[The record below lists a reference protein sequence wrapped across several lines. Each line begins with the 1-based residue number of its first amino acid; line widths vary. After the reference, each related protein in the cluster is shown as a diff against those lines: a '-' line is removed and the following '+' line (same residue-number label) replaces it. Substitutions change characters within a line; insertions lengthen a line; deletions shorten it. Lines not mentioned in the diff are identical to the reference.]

1 LRYFSGVV
9 PTVLRKMRATDGEA
23 AIFAKALSGGTV
35 SQEEE
40 LKYKTRL
47 LLFLGR
53 LYADRGWAMQYH
65 MNASRNNEAPDDFEL
80 LGGMVRN
87 IGYFN
92 AKHYF
97 AFDRQKDGS
106 ERVAL

>member
-1 LRYFSGVV
+1 MPDFGVKVLPSFRPDKGLELRR
-9 PTVLRKMRATDGEA
+9 PTFGPWIRKLEEA
-23 AIFAKALSGGTV
+23 AGMPVTSYG
-35 SQEEE
+35 
-40 LKYKTRL
+40 L
-47 LLFLGR
+47 LLILGR